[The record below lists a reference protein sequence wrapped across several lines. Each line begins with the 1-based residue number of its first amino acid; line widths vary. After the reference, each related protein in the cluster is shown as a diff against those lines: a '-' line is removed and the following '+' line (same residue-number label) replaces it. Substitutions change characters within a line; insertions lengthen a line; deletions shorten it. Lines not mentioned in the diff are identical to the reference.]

1 MGTWPAQERSL
12 QVTVPSTKKRQAG
25 TCAHSWQVPTAVAR
39 EKRPPG
45 YLKSRVRPGDG
56 SHGCGA
62 VTEERVFWRLGLP
75 AVAFWSTATIRS
87 QRKGVAQSS
96 SKWVQEAESWG
107 VAISPCR
114 HVTHPQTSTGL
125 LAPELSCANREAR
138 RVEGVSHRG
147 TGDGQQAPG
156 WAVVSG
162 GTRHGAGQLCLV
174 AEFSCWAFLAPEMA
188 GPLGRGRRVRWAS
201 FSTSDTWAGLVHSKL
216 CGNTGLDWGPGHQN
230 QGALQA
236 SSSVHGSSK
245 PGGSSHSVEQ
255 SPLRRHVLRS
265 CQHHMAAGWRC
276 PAQGSGGPRG
286 TAHRPQPAWHPDS
299 GGRFP

>member
-96 SKWVQEAESWG
+96 SEWVQEAESWG

-125 LAPELSCANREAR
+125 LAPELSCAN
-138 RVEGVSHRG
+138 
-147 TGDGQQAPG
+147 
-156 WAVVSG
+156 
-162 GTRHGAGQLCLV
+162 
-174 AEFSCWAFLAPEMA
+174 
-188 GPLGRGRRVRWAS
+188 
-201 FSTSDTWAGLVHSKL
+201 
-216 CGNTGLDWGPGHQN
+216 
-230 QGALQA
+230 
-236 SSSVHGSSK
+236 
-245 PGGSSHSVEQ
+245 
-255 SPLRRHVLRS
+255 
-265 CQHHMAAGWRC
+265 
-276 PAQGSGGPRG
+276 
-286 TAHRPQPAWHPDS
+286 
-299 GGRFP
+299 